1 MSNQPNSQRW
11 KTSMYLDLMEAQSSA
26 PARKAEHDRTAETLK
41 DLIACARERGDADM
55 EDFFKRC
62 LAKLESG
69 YDL

>member
-1 MSNQPNSQRW
+1 MSNW
-11 KTSMYLDLMEAQSSA
+11 KTSMYLDLMDAQSA

-41 DLIACARERGDADM
+41 DLIAHAQERGDEDM
-55 EDFFKRC
+55 EALFRRC